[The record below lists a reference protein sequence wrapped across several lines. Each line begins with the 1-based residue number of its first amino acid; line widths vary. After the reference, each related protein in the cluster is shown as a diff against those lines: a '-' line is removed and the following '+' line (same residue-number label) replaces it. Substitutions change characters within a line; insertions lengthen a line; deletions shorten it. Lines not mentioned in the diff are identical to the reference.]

1 MRHIIDKK
9 SPIFGHTMESLK
21 DGDASF
27 SLTIMGLERT
37 SMQPIFHLE
46 VRDKLMLLRVWSF
59 SVLITF
65 GTPYALGNLLHCL
78 TVSSV

>member
-1 MRHIIDKK
+1 
-9 SPIFGHTMESLK
+9 MESLR

-46 VRDKLMLLRVWSF
+46 VVQTTYLQMIAIFQCHDNLRFV
-59 SVLITF
+59 
-65 GTPYALGNLLHCL
+65 PP
-78 TVSSV
+78 

>member
-1 MRHIIDKK
+1 MGLFGWQVSYLRYGLMVRHIIDRK
-9 SPIFGHTMESLK
+9 SPVYGQTMESLR

-46 VRDKLMLLRVWSF
+46 VDQTTYK
-59 SVLITF
+59 
-65 GTPYALGNLLHCL
+65 
-78 TVSSV
+78 